1 MGVIGGASQL
11 LNLKN
16 VDPATLI
23 CTFHTSHEVEPAGWV
38 IFFQAACNSCI
49 LTCSDRLK
57 LLWVGSWQ
65 DGCEAFQPPQRLH
78 SLLKAACCSSVS
90 QIRGTEATVTR
101 CCSLRA
107 NSAAAFTLDVN
118 KRQIGTSTSSVSGF
132 TSCSVPELPGRYP
145 AKRTVLGVWG
155 GGGGG
160 W

>member
-1 MGVIGGASQL
+1 MLFLGGGRGGSGGGGGWLGGGQL

-16 VDPATLI
+16 VGPATAI

-38 IFFQAACNSCI
+38 RFSQAAC
-49 LTCSDRLK
+49 RLE

-65 DGCEAFQPPQRLH
+65 DGWEACQPPLRLH

-107 NSAAAFTLDVN
+107 NSAAAFALDVN

-132 TSCSVPELPGRYP
+132 TSCPAVTLPKGQC
-145 AKRTVLGVWG
+145 G

-160 W
+160 AGGW